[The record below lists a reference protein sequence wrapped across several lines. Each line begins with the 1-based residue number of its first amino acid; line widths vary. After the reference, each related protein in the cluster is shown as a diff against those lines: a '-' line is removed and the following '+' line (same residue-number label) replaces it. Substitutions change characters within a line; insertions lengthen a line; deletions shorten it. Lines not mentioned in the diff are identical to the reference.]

1 MFLFLKEEHKMI
13 IFRVKLKSDWQE
25 REEEDFFTDPML
37 ASMHFVAILEE
48 EVADLISSETDEEE
62 KEKLRNWLE
71 DKNFELSQIEDEEE
85 VLVNIKDTDIYLS
98 FEKLWLEN

>member
-1 MFLFLKEEHKMI
+1 MI